1 MVYVYLI
8 IAIVSEVFGTTFL
21 KASQGFTVLLPTLA
35 VVCGYGLAF
44 YFLSL
49 SLSSIPVGIAYAVW
63 SGLGV
68 VLISLM
74 GWLVYGQRL
83 DFGAMLGI
91 LLIVSGV
98 VVLKLCSKMA
108 KPFDFSK
115 DVIFFKKNLN

>member
-1 MVYVYLI
+1 MKTYLI
-8 IAIVSEVFGTTFL
+8 LFLAIVFETVATSFL
-21 KASQGFTVLLPTLA
+21 KQSEQFTKLVPSVLTVL
-35 VVCGYGLAF
+35 GYAAAF
-44 YFLSL
+44 YCLSVVL
-49 SLSSIPVGIAYAVW
+49 KSIPVGIAYAVW

-108 KPFDFSK
+108 
-115 DVIFFKKNLN
+115 

>member
-74 GWLVYGQRL
+74 GWLVYRQRL

-108 KPFDFSK
+108 
-115 DVIFFKKNLN
+115 